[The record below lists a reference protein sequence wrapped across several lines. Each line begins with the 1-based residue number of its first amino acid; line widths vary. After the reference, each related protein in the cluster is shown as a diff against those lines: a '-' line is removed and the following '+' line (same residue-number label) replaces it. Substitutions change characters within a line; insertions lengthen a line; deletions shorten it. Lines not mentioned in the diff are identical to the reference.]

1 MFPKD
6 DDQDGKQF
14 KYKKKLEFL
23 GIYTGGKRYKGDDSS
38 NRWRNIRG

>member
-14 KYKKKLEFL
+14 KYKKKKLEFL

-38 NRWRNIRG
+38 NR